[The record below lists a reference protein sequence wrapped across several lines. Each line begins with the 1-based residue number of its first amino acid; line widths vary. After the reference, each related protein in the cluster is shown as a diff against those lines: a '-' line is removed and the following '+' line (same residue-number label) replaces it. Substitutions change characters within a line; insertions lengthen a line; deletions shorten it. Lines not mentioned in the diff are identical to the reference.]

1 MTDFS
6 SFVSVE
12 EIIIKF
18 SFIRLIFFPNCFR
31 YVETKAGKVLQG
43 KNEDYFWIGFEMFFN
58 NLVLGPQPIVRC
70 PQSIFLV
77 YPFCGK
83 AKALKWVDEEWEFTI
98 ELARGRPT
106 TVFSISWM
114 MTDSL
119 VFRKDKVEDFYD
131 IGDEIGR
138 WVI

>member
-70 PQSIFLV
+70 PQSIFHIPYSLFPLSV
-77 YPFCGK
+77 
-83 AKALKWVDEEWEFTI
+83 AKQKL
-98 ELARGRPT
+98 
-106 TVFSISWM
+106 
-114 MTDSL
+114 
-119 VFRKDKVEDFYD
+119 
-131 IGDEIGR
+131 
-138 WVI
+138 

>member
-31 YVETKAGKVLQG
+31 YMETKAGKVLQG

-70 PQSIFLV
+70 PQSTVHILYLSFLWQSKSSKMSGRRVGV
-77 YPFCGK
+77 YN
-83 AKALKWVDEEWEFTI
+83 WI
-98 ELARGRPT
+98 SARPAHNC
-106 TVFSISWM
+106 VFH
-114 MTDSL
+114 
-119 VFRKDKVEDFYD
+119 
-131 IGDEIGR
+131 
-138 WVI
+138 

>member
-1 MTDFS
+1 
-6 SFVSVE
+6 
-12 EIIIKF
+12 
-18 SFIRLIFFPNCFR
+18 
-31 YVETKAGKVLQG
+31 
-43 KNEDYFWIGFEMFFN
+43 MFFN

-70 PQSIFLV
+70 PQSIFPV

-119 VFRKDKVEDFYD
+119 VFRKDTVEDFYD